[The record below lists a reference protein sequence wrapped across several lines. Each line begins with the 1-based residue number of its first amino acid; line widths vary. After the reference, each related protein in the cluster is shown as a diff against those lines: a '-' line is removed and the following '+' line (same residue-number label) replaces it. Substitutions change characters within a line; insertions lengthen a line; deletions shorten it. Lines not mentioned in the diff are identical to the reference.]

1 MAVGIFWVLTYNSVN
16 YRMTWLIKSEEVEY
30 RFFFHYVHLCICV
43 YVCMPHACNAC
54 GGQKWALDAPEL
66 ELKMTMSCHMDPDK

>member
-30 RFFFHYVHLCICV
+30 RFFFITCIYV
-43 YVCMPHACNAC
+43 YVCMYVYHMHAMPVEVRSGPWMPQN
-54 GGQKWALDAPEL
+54 W
-66 ELKMTMSCHMDPDK
+66 S